1 MVKSR
6 ISHKKAMIFK
16 SLVIDDVFDQ
26 GVWFNGCGKYFFQAK
41 ESVWT
46 FFIMTIHNMSIFG
59 FRKHGL
65 KHVISVAP
73 LE

>member
-1 MVKSR
+1 MMYLTK
-6 ISHKKAMIFK
+6 
-16 SLVIDDVFDQ
+16 VFGSM
-26 GVWFNGCGKYFFQAK
+26 GVENTFSKLKNQYGR
-41 ESVWT
+41 
-46 FFIMTIHNMSIFG
+46 FFIMTFHNMSIFG